1 MNVQIVDILDED
13 NVIVEVGKNQFIAEW
28 DGDKPEINK
37 IYSVEMDI
45 DDELIWK
52 TNIRFTTENDDKIVQ
67 EPSSTK
73 IVARLDY
80 AIETDLAALRVY
92 DSIVLVDVTGIEQ
105 DIIDE
110 WVVINCHSIRL
121 SDINL

>member
-1 MNVQIVDILDED
+1 MVKCI
-13 NVIVEVGKNQFIAEW
+13 G
-28 DGDKPEINK
+28 
-37 IYSVEMDI
+37 
-45 DDELIWK
+45 
-52 TNIRFTTENDDKIVQ
+52 TEN
-67 EPSSTK
+67 
-73 IVARLDY
+73 
-80 AIETDLAALRVY
+80 DLAALRVY

>member
-13 NVIVEVGKNQFIAEW
+13 NVKVEVGKNQFIAEW

-45 DDELIWK
+45 YDELIWK
-52 TNIRFTTENDDKIVQ
+52 TNIRFTTEDDDMIVQ